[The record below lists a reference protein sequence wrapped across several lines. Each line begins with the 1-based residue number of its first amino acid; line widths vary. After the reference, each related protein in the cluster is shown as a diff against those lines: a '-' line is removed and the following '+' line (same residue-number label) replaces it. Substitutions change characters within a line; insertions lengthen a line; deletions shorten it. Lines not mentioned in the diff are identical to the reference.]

1 MNRAP
6 FGLIAGGGEL
16 PVFLSSALKKQGH
29 RVALVGFRGETSE
42 GLIGASENRIVIDAG
57 EWKRGVDFLR
67 DAGVREAFMAGYVS
81 HTNIFKK
88 EKLGAMDS
96 LTSMIMRFIGDKRA
110 ETILKAAVWALKK
123 NGISILSPMQYLK
136 ELMIGKGVLTRRS
149 PTEEEWKDIKFG
161 HKMARKTA
169 GLDIGQTVVV
179 KSQAVV
185 AVESLEGTD
194 ATIVRGGEV
203 AGEGITV
210 VKVARPRQDFRFDVP
225 VIGPRTLESL
235 RTARAGVLA
244 VEAGRTFV
252 MDRDELI
259 AGANESGISVV
270 GL

>member
-1 MNRAP
+1 VSSAP

-16 PVFLSSALKKQGH
+16 PVFLSSALKKMGH

-42 GLIGASENRIVIDAG
+42 GLLGASENRIIIDVG
-57 EWKRGVDFLR
+57 EWKRGIDFLR
-67 DAGVREAFMAGYVS
+67 EAGVRETFLAGYVS
-81 HTNIFKK
+81 HTNIFRK
-88 EKLGAMDS
+88 ESLGTMDS
-96 LTSMIMRFIGDKRA
+96 LASMIMRLLGNKQA

-123 NGISILSPMQYLK
+123 NGIHVVSPMQYLQP
-136 ELMIGKGVLTRRS
+136 LMIGKGVLTKRA
-149 PTEEEWKDIKFG
+149 PTEDEWKDIKFG
-161 HKMARKTA
+161 QKMARKMA
-169 GLDIGQTVVV
+169 GLDIGQTVAV

-194 ATIVRGGEV
+194 ATIIRAGTV
-203 AGEGITV
+203 AGEGVSI

-252 MDRDELI
+252 MDRDGLI
-259 AGANESGISVV
+259 SGADASGISVV